1 MMIAGMCTY
10 AYGGKRKQFIRRVK
24 KARCMY
30 MPGSR
35 CVHRKKRRRN
45 TVFSLSLSVSFLSLE
60 FDYISFRTT
69 TDVYNNHK

>member
-1 MMIAGMCTY
+1 MIAGMCTY

>member
-60 FDYISFRTT
+60 F
-69 TDVYNNHK
+69 